1 MCERIVENEL
11 RRLGFVPDRFVT
23 FKTLKDLDKDE
34 DLDNGVLDKLIT
46 KCNGYKQRKALE
58 KQIVKELRH
67 MAWHPSQN

>member
-1 MCERIVENEL
+1 MCGRAVEKNPHGLGFVPDKYKTEEMCERIVENEL

-46 KCNGYKQRKALE
+46 
-58 KQIVKELRH
+58 
-67 MAWHPSQN
+67 